1 MKRTAISRCWSANT
15 VLGMGHGLRSKKKC
29 LVSVLVLTVG
39 SALELLTSHNNAN
52 HRTFPT
58 QTFAI
63 IGQTAKQCHQRWVN
77 QLDPQISKAPWSKE
91 EYRIILQSQRDGP
104 VNKFANIAKCLPGR
118 TGNAVKNLWKNS
130 LKRKVE
136 NYVYNK
142 DIDGEHKLKDDEG
155 RYLIDDI
162 EGCLSSL

>member
-1 MKRTAISRCWSANT
+1 VFFAITLS
-15 VLGMGHGLRSKKKC
+15 
-29 LVSVLVLTVG
+29 
-39 SALELLTSHNNAN
+39 SALELHNT
-52 HRTFPT
+52 HHPTFPT
-58 QTFAI
+58 QTYSI
-63 IGQTAKQCHQRWVN
+63 IGRDNHDCQARWVN

-91 EYRIILQSQRDGP
+91 EYHIILQSQRDGP

-142 DIDGEHKLKDDEG
+142 DIDGKHKLKDDEG
-155 RYLIDDI
+155 
-162 EGCLSSL
+162 